1 MIVIQRMTI
10 FESYRKIETMSKHK
24 DLIQKMAI
32 LESAEK
38 PYAIASVFSVTGS
51 SSGKVGDKALFDI
64 NGNRIIG
71 YVGGGCIENRIAAT
85 AKETLIDGV
94 PRTVEIDLDSDE
106 MNMGIPCGGYMSVIV
121 EPQMV
126 NPTLLIRGMG
136 RVVEVLCQ
144 IACLLKFKVVVQTD
158 ENEKDRYPEANKI
171 ITEPLELED
180 IDFKVDYFILA
191 THHRNDDK
199 ITFDALKKGIPYVGV
214 VASAKKTRIIKSYLV
229 ENGISAEELD
239 NFYAPTGLDLKA
251 QTPEQIALSILSEM
265 VMLNNKGSGVKMR
278 TLVPDEIDEDISS

>member
-1 MIVIQRMTI
+1 MIAIPRMTI

-24 DLIQKMAI
+24 DLIKKMAS
-32 LESAEK
+32 LESAEE
-38 PYAIASVFSVTGS
+38 PYAIASVFSVHGS
-51 SSGKVGDKALFDI
+51 SSGKVGDKALFDD

-71 YVGGGCIENRIAAT
+71 YIGGGCIENRVAAT
-85 AKETLIDGV
+85 AKETLVDGV
-94 PRTVEIDLDSDE
+94 PRTVDIDLDSDE
-106 MNMGIPCGGYMSVIV
+106 MSMGLPCGGYMSVIV

-144 IACLLKFKVVVQTD
+144 MASVLKFKVVVQTD
-158 ENEKDRYPEANKI
+158 ENEKGRYPDANEI

-191 THHRNDDK
+191 MHHRNDDK
-199 ITFDALKKGIPYVGV
+199 ITFDALRKGIPYVGV
-214 VASAKKTRIIKSYLV
+214 VASAKKTGIIKSYLI
-229 ENGISAEELD
+229 ENGISTEELD

-265 VMLNNKGSGVKMR
+265 VMLGNQGSGVQMR
-278 TLVPDEIDEDISS
+278 SLVTDEKAEEIS